1 MHKIQRYVLAFA
13 LAFAAGGAVA
23 QDTTRSVEIQ
33 GVRNPDMKSYRAVV
47 AGLDAFED
55 HHALAPAVT
64 ELRFLLSAR
73 AGTKPPSGDPLYL
86 RIVGNGDPVPVPIAA
101 DGTFT
106 IPRVQSAI
114 DDDADLILNR
124 KKGVLKGRPDIRS
137 PGLPDNV
144 RRLGDLRLECQVMV
158 AIAKKEVGLML
169 NLFINTM
176 AMTSNWCEISVG
188 KNKPGFSFA
197 SLRPLEG
204 AHIVDGERRESIA
217 FSDFSFLAPISD
229 KEWSNNALIEL
240 DYAAEPT
247 PEEKADPWLQ
257 TLFVLGSMNEWS
269 SRNPLR
275 KAEEGVYTTELE
287 FTKGPHWIKVGT
299 RGLVAMS
306 LGAPGRHERQ
316 LAIGEA
322 MALTK
327 GGKELELNI
336 DAAGRYTLTL
346 DARDKEAPT
355 LRVARLPQSEAAL
368 PGPSAAPGAAA
379 H

>member
-197 SLRPLEG
+197 SR
-204 AHIVDGERRESIA
+204 A
-217 FSDFSFLAPISD
+217 
-229 KEWSNNALIEL
+229 
-240 DYAAEPT
+240 YC
-247 PEEKADPWLQ
+247 
-257 TLFVLGSMNEWS
+257 
-269 SRNPLR
+269 
-275 KAEEGVYTTELE
+275 
-287 FTKGPHWIKVGT
+287 
-299 RGLVAMS
+299 
-306 LGAPGRHERQ
+306 GR
-316 LAIGEA
+316 
-322 MALTK
+322 
-327 GGKELELNI
+327 
-336 DAAGRYTLTL
+336 
-346 DARDKEAPT
+346 
-355 LRVARLPQSEAAL
+355 
-368 PGPSAAPGAAA
+368 
-379 H
+379 